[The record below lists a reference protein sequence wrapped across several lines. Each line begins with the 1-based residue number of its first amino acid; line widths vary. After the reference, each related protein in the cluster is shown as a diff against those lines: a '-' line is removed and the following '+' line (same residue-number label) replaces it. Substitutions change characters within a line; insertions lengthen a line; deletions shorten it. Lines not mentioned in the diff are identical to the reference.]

1 MKSILAEIFYL
12 WSEQGDTHREEALLS
27 RFDRLLSMTEAGE
40 SGERLGD
47 ACMDYADLLEQQAFE
62 MGFVW
67 SAGLREEL
75 ACFRLPP
82 RTVYEK
88 SPTSG
93 V

>member
-1 MKSILAEIFYL
+1 MKSIFAEIFYL
-12 WSEQGDTHREEALLS
+12 WSEQGEKPRKEALLS
-27 RFDRLLSMTEAGE
+27 RFDHLHSMTEAGE
-40 SGERLGD
+40 SGERLWD

-88 SPTSG
+88 SPASG
-93 V
+93 A